1 MIMTNIINKEEIEGR
16 IAVTEAAIN
25 RLEVSGENDESYM
38 RSLVNA
44 RDYWKNYLKT
54 YYN

>member
-1 MIMTNIINKEEIEGR
+1 MTNIINKEEIEGR
-16 IAVTEAAIN
+16 IAVTEAAISDLKAN
-25 RLEVSGENDESYM
+25 SDKIDESYM